1 MELANAFY
9 IIGIICMSLI
19 TIILIAL
26 IAVAVVIKLKLDYI
40 HRLVEERMQP
50 VRDFAKTAEHL
61 ARKAKEK
68 FTS

>member
-26 IAVAVVIKLKLDYI
+26 IGVAIAIKVKINHI
-40 HRLVEERMQP
+40 HRELEAK
-50 VRDFAKTAEHL
+50 FAPMKQFVKGAE
-61 ARKAKEK
+61 AIAKKAKDK
-68 FTS
+68 FSN